1 MWQSMGKEIQ
11 TISQVT
17 IQLFGLVGGSATK
30 TRLSQPCEPDTTVQD
45 IWQRLQREAHPEDR
59 IATVDPA
66 VLLVLVNGHP
76 IDYLDGWETHVVE
89 SDVVT
94 YMIKAAGG

>member
-1 MWQSMGKEIQ
+1 MAEEVSAE
-11 TISQVT
+11 SQVT

-30 TRLSQPCEPDTTVQD
+30 TRLCKPCELGTTVQD
-45 IWQRLQREAHPEDR
+45 IWLRLQRDAHPEDR
-59 IATVDPA
+59 ITTVDPD

-76 IDYLDGWETHVVE
+76 IDYLDGWETQVAE
-89 SDVVT
+89 DDVVT